1 MKSLSLI
8 HICQNSNLLHLAL
21 DIWQDQV
28 FFQENAYP
36 SGHFAAEIL
45 NISEETLQ
53 NLITYGG
60 AISHQVET
68 LAHANRGQFIA
79 LLPETRASLEN
90 MLTVLWRCPPYNL
103 SLIHIYVWVSEINR
117 RVNWTANNS

>member
-1 MKSLSLI
+1 MPLGTR
-8 HICQNSNLLHLAL
+8 QNSNLLHLAL

-68 LAHANRGQFIA
+68 LAHKSPDATATAA
-79 LLPETRASLEN
+79 LPSVTAAAETAPNTALSTSSGIKLAW
-90 MLTVLWRCPPYNL
+90 TPPF
-103 SLIHIYVWVSEINR
+103 
-117 RVNWTANNS
+117 